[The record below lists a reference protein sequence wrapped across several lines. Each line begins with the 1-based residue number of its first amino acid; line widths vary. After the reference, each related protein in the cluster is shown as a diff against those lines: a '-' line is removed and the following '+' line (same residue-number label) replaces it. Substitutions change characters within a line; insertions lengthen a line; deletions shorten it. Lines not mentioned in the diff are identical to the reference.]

1 MILDKREYEV
11 GRNIM
16 MKEVFVH
23 LVKMMKG
30 VMSAL

>member
-16 MKEVFVH
+16 MEVFVH

-30 VMSAL
+30 VMSGL